1 MAEVVACLAELQ
13 PRAVA
18 RNISL
23 IMPYLACNTYAIR
36 SRCAASSVAA
46 MLTCVKQW
54 LVDQAYRELL
64 CRCEKDCRAGV
75 RGAGAF
81 PVLLHCNCQS

>member
-36 SRCAASSVAA
+36 SRCAGRSAAA
-46 MLTCVKQW
+46 MQQVGGAAAAQPGG
-54 LVDQAYRELL
+54 E
-64 CRCEKDCRAGV
+64 RAALQVHKGF
-75 RGAGAF
+75 GAGR
-81 PVLLHCNCQS
+81 